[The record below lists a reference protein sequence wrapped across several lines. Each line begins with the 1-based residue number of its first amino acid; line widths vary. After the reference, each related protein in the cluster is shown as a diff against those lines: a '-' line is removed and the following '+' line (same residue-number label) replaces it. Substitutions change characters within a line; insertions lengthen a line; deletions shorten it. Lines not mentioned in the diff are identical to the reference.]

1 MGRVTKT
8 RVTKASSQPG
18 PVIRTLTGP
27 ASRRSIQTLIN
38 IYSQPSGTVSATQN
52 PDPSP
57 PSDHPDAEAV
67 SSNPE
72 QVPQGD
78 SRAGHEQAVPQGQP
92 VNQQLDQNLDVMEVN
107 AGDDDPDRLALHER
121 IGPTVPPP
129 RQLEPGNDSG

>member
-27 ASRRSIQTLIN
+27 ASRRTIQTLIN

-52 PDPSP
+52 PDPSS
-57 PSDHPDAEAV
+57 PSDHPDAEAG

-78 SRAGHEQAVPQGQP
+78 RAGQEEAVPQGQP
-92 VNQQLDQNLDVMEVN
+92 EIQQLDQNLDVMEVN
-107 AGDDDPDRLALHER
+107 AGDDTDRLALHER

>member
-8 RVTKASSQPG
+8 QVTKASSEPG
-18 PVIRTLTGP
+18 PVIRTLTGS

-57 PSDHPDAEAV
+57 PSDHPDAEAG

-78 SRAGHEQAVPQGQP
+78 RALQEQAVPQGQP
-92 VNQQLDQNLDVMEVN
+92 VNQ
-107 AGDDDPDRLALHER
+107 R

-129 RQLEPGNDSG
+129 RQLKPDNDSG